1 MTALGGRGRHERFHD
16 AVDYP
21 HRDESP
27 SLEAGALVV
36 RPCGARR
43 ESAQGGGALEAG
55 AAGRPSP
62 ATAVEGRGRLGHNHD
77 AMEWPHESEPPSQD
91 SGALVVR
98 AHGALQE
105 RPVGV
110 LISDPSAAGQRS
122 PVTAHLGR
130 HHGGL
135 VSPHEREPRRVEGRP
150 RGLQLEE
157 LEDHS
162 PRQLSEGSLGAP
174 GKLWGFEANGEV
186 SDDAEP
192 QHRRA

>member
-1 MTALGGRGRHERFHD
+1 
-16 AVDYP
+16 
-21 HRDESP
+21 
-27 SLEAGALVV
+27 
-36 RPCGARR
+36 
-43 ESAQGGGALEAG
+43 
-55 AAGRPSP
+55 
-62 ATAVEGRGRLGHNHD
+62 
-77 AMEWPHESEPPSQD
+77 MEWPHESEPPSQD